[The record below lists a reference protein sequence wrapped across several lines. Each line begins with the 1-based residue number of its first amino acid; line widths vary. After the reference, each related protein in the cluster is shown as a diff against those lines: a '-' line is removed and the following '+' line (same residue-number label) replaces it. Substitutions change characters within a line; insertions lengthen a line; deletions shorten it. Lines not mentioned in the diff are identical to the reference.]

1 MTPSQSTTWPKQL
14 PELTPEQVAIRDDYM
29 KFFYSAVYTARF
41 GWIQRFNHTYAARSV
56 GPGLRTLDIGA
67 GLGEHLEFEDGRA
80 QDYVAME
87 LRPEMAAEIAQ
98 RYPYVT
104 AVTGDVERGLDF
116 GPAEFDRVLAIHVLE
131 HLPNLPAALEELLR
145 VMRPGAVLSVVL
157 PCEGGWLY
165 TLGRRL
171 TTQRLFEKRYGMSF
185 DWCIQSEHV
194 STVPEIVHELDAR
207 FRREHASWFPTMI
220 PTVHANICAG
230 FTYRRT

>member
-1 MTPSQSTTWPKQL
+1 MRPAQVTIWPKQL

-29 KFFYSAVYTARF
+29 RFFYSAVYTERF
-41 GWIQRFNHTYAARSV
+41 GWIQRFNHTYAARSF

-67 GLGEHLEFEDGRA
+67 GLGEHLEFEDGGA

-98 RYPYVT
+98 RYPHVT
-104 AVTGDVERGLDF
+104 TVTGDVERGLDY
-116 GPAEFDRVLAIHVLE
+116 GPGEFDRVLAIHVLE
-131 HLPNLPAALEELLR
+131 HLRNLPAALEELLR

-157 PCEGGWLY
+157 PCEGGLLY

-171 TTQRLFEKRYGMSF
+171 TTQRVFEKRYGMSF

-194 STVPEIVHELDAR
+194 STVPEIARELDTR

-220 PTVHANICAG
+220 PTVHSNICVG